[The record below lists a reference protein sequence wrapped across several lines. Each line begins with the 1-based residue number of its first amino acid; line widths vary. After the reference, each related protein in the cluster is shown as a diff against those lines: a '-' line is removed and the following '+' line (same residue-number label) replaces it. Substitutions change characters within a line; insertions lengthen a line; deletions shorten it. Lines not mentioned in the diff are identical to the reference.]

1 MKKLAVVGLL
11 ACSSAIAGWTEL
23 SNGVLKA
30 SIGNS
35 KVAKV
40 DQVVLFWQRVEIKN
54 EQSPIDLMLM
64 RVMASC
70 ESHTYSI
77 VNQVAYKD
85 GKEAYKNDK
94 PADQKTINQDSLLA
108 TSIEHLCSSNASD
121 MLLNGEIY

>member
-11 ACSSAIAGWTEL
+11 VCSSAIAGWTEL

-30 SIGNS
+30 SIGDN

-40 DQVVLFWQRVEIKN
+40 DQVVLFWQRIEIKDA
-54 EQSPIDLMLM
+54 QSPIDLMLM

-70 ESHTYSI
+70 GSHTYSV
-77 VNQVAYKD
+77 VNQVVYKN

-94 PADQKTINQDSLLA
+94 PSEQKTINQGSLLA
-108 TSIEHLCSSNASD
+108 TSIDHLCGLNTSD
-121 MLLNGEIY
+121 ILLNGEVY